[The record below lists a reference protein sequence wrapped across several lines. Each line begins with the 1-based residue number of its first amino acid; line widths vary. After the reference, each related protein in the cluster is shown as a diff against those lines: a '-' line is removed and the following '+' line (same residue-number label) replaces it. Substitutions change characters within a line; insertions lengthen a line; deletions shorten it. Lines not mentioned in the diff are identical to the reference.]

1 MAIETQ
7 TRRGRCPRHGTV
19 EATREVPAITFPWLY
34 HWVRRSL
41 ASRSEPFRCP
51 DCGAPVEA

>member
-1 MAIETQ
+1 MATETQ
-7 TRRGRCPRHGTV
+7 TRHGRCPRHGPV

-41 ASRSEPFRCP
+41 AARREPFRCP
-51 DCGAPVEA
+51 DCGAPVEG